1 MKKKS
6 KPEKAK
12 IWVPFVAA
20 GLFALLACLNLK
32 TAIWYDE
39 AYSAYLVRGNFAQI
53 WDMTS
58 IDVHPPFYYFCLK
71 VWSLIFGTS
80 DVALRSMS
88 VFFAAIGIVLAYFL
102 LKRWFGA
109 KAATWGTF
117 ALSLAPL
124 LMRYSQEMRMY
135 GVVFAIVM
143 GATLVLDIALKT
155 KSKKAWL
162 GYALLIC
169 LGMWTHYFTALAWLA
184 HFAYIVYYFIKN
196 GLQKAVFWAYPLA
209 VGLFLPWIPFFLKQ
223 TDSVQQGFWIPPVS
237 FMTPVSFVTES
248 LIFHDADKTM
258 NWLVVLIIA
267 AVVAVVWLLVKS
279 WQKLEKEERKNFGF
293 LATIILLPPVILM
306 ILSMEPFQPTYMT
319 RYVTY
324 AASLLWVVVGLT
336 IYWAK
341 RSGLK
346 FAAILA
352 TLLVLA
358 CAVVGITTVDTRV
371 EPGDREAR
379 AIMKVTSRK
388 EAPVLIHVTSMHYYD
403 LLFYETE
410 QNPVY
415 VVDVNYEWGSLEP
428 MREYKINNLDD
439 VDGFVAQR
447 DDFWMII
454 EPEIDEK
461 TGERKNELYE
471 FDGFSAEKIYDGG
484 TFVAAYYQKEE
495 K

>member
-1 MKKKS
+1 MKKTN

-12 IWVPFVAA
+12 LWVPFVAA
-20 GLFALLACLNLK
+20 GVFALLACLNLT

-39 AYSAYLVRGNFAQI
+39 AYSAYLVRGDFVQI
-53 WDMTS
+53 WNMTS

-88 VFFAAIGIVLAYFL
+88 VFFAAIGIILAYFL

-109 KAATWGTF
+109 KAAAWGTF
-117 ALSLAPL
+117 GLSLAPL

-184 HFAYIVYYFIKN
+184 HFAYIIYYFVKN

-223 TDSVQQGFWIPPVS
+223 SDSVQQGFWIPPVS
-237 FMTPVSFVTES
+237 FTTPMSFVTES
-248 LIFHDADKTM
+248 LIFHDAAATT
-258 NWLVVLIIA
+258 NWLVILVIA
-267 AVVAVVWLLVKS
+267 AVVAVTYLLVKS
-279 WQKLEKEERKNFGF
+279 WRKMEKTERENSGF
-293 LATIILLPPVILM
+293 LATVILLPPLILM
-306 ILSMEPFQPTYMT
+306 LLSMEPFQPTYMT

-324 AASLLWVVVGLT
+324 AASLLWVVIGLA

-341 RSGLK
+341 RNGLK
-346 FAAILA
+346 TAAIVTA
-352 TLLVLA
+352 ALVLA
-358 CAVVGITTVDTRV
+358 CAAVGITTVDMRE
-371 EPGDREAR
+371 EPGDKDAR
-379 AIMKVTSRK
+379 AVMAVITKDA
-388 EAPVLIHVTSMHYYD
+388 APVLVHVDSMHYYD

-410 QNPVY
+410 QNPTY
-415 VVDVNYEWGSLEP
+415 AIDVNFEWGSLEP
-428 MREYKINNLDD
+428 MREYKMNHLED
-439 VDGFVAQR
+439 VDGFVAQH
-447 DDFWMII
+447 DNFWII
-454 EPEIDEK
+454 LEPEIDEK
-461 TGERKNELYE
+461 TGDRIVKPYE
-471 FDGFSAEKIYDGG
+471 FDGYTTDVQIDNATFAAFYYTKEK
-484 TFVAAYYQKEE
+484 
-495 K
+495 